1 MIFNTIARNFNLTI
15 SNLSYGEK
23 KDIGD
28 DFLIKS
34 FSYEDSLTNL
44 DAWISFYYLYGRFP
58 GSEEFVNVS
67 FVSKP
72 VFLNTETN
80 LSPADLYS
88 KFSATD
94 VKDFASLHAFAAL
107 NIYFGGF
114 KEISKTAYGEFM
126 KNLTYQ
132 ALSQENDNIF
142 LSFEKSINLAYS
154 IVNTFAET
162 ENIQFERASQ
172 ISDQLSDKLDT
183 EFEAVQFLAMQIL
196 LGEEPEIAQGPK
208 SIHYSTPLTKENIK
222 EIYDKEKTDYLKIAM
237 KLNATDL
244 ESASEVAD
252 SENEKLFQEIINPT
266 PGLSLDDEISIDTQF
281 SFRKDSDSSYTLPD
295 PLKSRLGN
303 ILDDAR
309 DKINSVSFPPKPI
322 KEIPNDPLYPHSQ
335 ITTEDIY
342 INDSLR
348 DLFYPGERIYFPQ
361 PSTDDRKDFEINI
374 PENEMIVF
382 KSPSITFASVEKK
395 N

>member
-1 MIFNTIARNFNLTI
+1 
-15 SNLSYGEK
+15 
-23 KDIGD
+23 
-28 DFLIKS
+28 
-34 FSYEDSLTNL
+34 
-44 DAWISFYYLYGRFP
+44 
-58 GSEEFVNVS
+58 
-67 FVSKP
+67 
-72 VFLNTETN
+72 
-80 LSPADLYS
+80 
-88 KFSATD
+88 
-94 VKDFASLHAFAAL
+94 
-107 NIYFGGF
+107 
-114 KEISKTAYGEFM
+114 
-126 KNLTYQ
+126 
-132 ALSQENDNIF
+132 
-142 LSFEKSINLAYS
+142 
-154 IVNTFAET
+154 
-162 ENIQFERASQ
+162 
-172 ISDQLSDKLDT
+172 
-183 EFEAVQFLAMQIL
+183 
-196 LGEEPEIAQGPK
+196 
-208 SIHYSTPLTKENIK
+208 
-222 EIYDKEKTDYLKIAM
+222 M

-295 PLKSRLGN
+295 PLKSRLDN

-309 DKINSVSFPPKPI
+309 DEINSVSFPPKPI

-382 KSPSITFASVEKK
+382 KSPSITFASVERK

>member
-58 GSEEFVNVS
+58 GSEEFVNVP

-72 VFLNTETN
+72 VFLKTETN
-80 LSPADLYS
+80 LSPADLCS

-94 VKDFASLHAFAAL
+94 AKGLASLHALAAL

-142 LSFEKSINLAYS
+142 LSFEESINLAHS
-154 IVNTFAET
+154 IVDTFAET

-196 LGEEPEIAQGPK
+196 LGEEPETAQGPK
-208 SIHYSTPLTKENIK
+208 SIHYSTLLTKGNIK

-295 PLKSRLGN
+295 PLKSRLDN

-309 DKINSVSFPPKPI
+309 DEINSVSFPPKPI

-382 KSPSITFASVEKK
+382 KSPSITFASIEKK